1 MDGVSVTNAKFSRA
15 LLLCYRFHCQSVLG
29 PEVRAIKLID
39 ALLITKI
46 DGLSSKRR
54 AA

>member
-1 MDGVSVTNAKFSRA
+1 VLDQIEPLGRGVFAVGDKDDR
-15 LLLCYRFHCQSVLG
+15 LI
-29 PEVRAIKLID
+29 VRAIKLID
-39 ALLITKI
+39 APLMKII